1 MKKNSSMGLIRAGAL
16 LAVLPVTPLA
26 LAQAGKPAGAMVLEE
41 VTVTARRRDESLQEA
56 PYAVT
61 AFTAQALQ
69 DANVQR
75 MEDFIALTPNV
86 TLATSQGIG
95 TSFLSI
101 RGLTQVRNGEAPVAT
116 IVDGVLQFSGIQFR
130 QELFDVESVQ
140 VVKGPQGAI
149 YGRNATGGAIII
161 NTRRPT
167 NESEGYVSLGAGAG
181 DEYMVEG
188 SYGGALVEDKLF
200 GQHRLPVPGR
210 GPGAGWGYRHWF
222 WYRHWPH

>member
-1 MKKNSSMGLIRAGAL
+1 MIWWLTVSSDR
-16 LAVLPVTPLA
+16 
-26 LAQAGKPAGAMVLEE
+26 E
-41 VTVTARRRDESLQEA
+41 
-56 PYAVT
+56 
-61 AFTAQALQ
+61 
-69 DANVQR
+69 
-75 MEDFIALTPNV
+75 
-86 TLATSQGIG
+86 TLVSRT
-95 TSFLSI
+95 
-101 RGLTQVRNGEAPVAT
+101 
-116 IVDGVLQFSGIQFR
+116 VDGVLQFSGIQFR

-200 GQHRLPVPGR
+200 GQVSGKHIDRDGYLTNITRNEEADRFEDTVLRGRLIYEPTANLTVDLRANLARHKGRGIGFQFQGVDLAPDGVTAIGFGTDTGPIDANNVLPVRDNNVDYGER
-210 GPGAGWGYRHWF
+210 DMNDFALKVDWVTDLGTLISTTS
-222 WYRHWPH
+222 